1 MISPGKKL
9 RAQAAI
15 IDALI
20 LLLVSIAASM
30 LIFNFVGT
38 WGEDQDQ
45 VLRSAYV
52 LNYMQSV
59 SKALYYVDSS
69 TLSEIKSDEL
79 DVYEKAL
86 TATGFETNPQ
96 YDLSSPDYG
105 CNQLKDYPGTL
116 RVTDLMKRDLAD
128 SDPEVGVKPTL
139 DDQFGN
145 ARVPGRTA
153 VRCALKELMK
163 PFAFSGYKYYFEA
176 ILSQDAG
183 SISGGTPE
191 ALVHYFG
198 PEITNSKDAE
208 IVGVETSS
216 GSTIKQTN
224 GKGTVV
230 PGCFSAVDKGLQI
243 LAVSSPFQVLYSD
256 TSGGTL
262 DSKFIKYKTRICIWQ
277 SREDVS

>member
-1 MISPGKKL
+1 
-9 RAQAAI
+9 
-15 IDALI
+15 
-20 LLLVSIAASM
+20 
-30 LIFNFVGT
+30 
-38 WGEDQDQ
+38 
-45 VLRSAYV
+45 
-52 LNYMQSV
+52 
-59 SKALYYVDSS
+59 
-69 TLSEIKSDEL
+69 
-79 DVYEKAL
+79 
-86 TATGFETNPQ
+86 
-96 YDLSSPDYG
+96 
-105 CNQLKDYPGTL
+105 
-116 RVTDLMKRDLAD
+116 MKRDLAD
-128 SDPEVGVKPTL
+128 SNPIPIGGEMPKL
-139 DDQFGN
+139 DDKFGN
-145 ARVPGRTA
+145 AQVPGRTA

-176 ILSQDAG
+176 ILSQQPEASGITAG
-183 SISGGTPE
+183 EST
-191 ALVHYFG
+191 ALVHYVG
-198 PEITNSKDAE
+198 PEITNSKDTE